1 MHEIAQLMVNR
12 ITSGLARKSVTKC
25 SEWAERYRVMG
36 GDTFPGLWRFIHF
49 PWLRDMHDSDAEM
62 NIGQKAAQLGFTE
75 AVLNRTLFNIDIK
88 NLDCLYILPSWKPD
102 ASDFSAARF
111 NPAIELSPHL
121 KDLFSNVSNIGH
133 KRAGT
138 ANLYI
143 RGSKSRSQ
151 LKSIPVSQIV
161 IDEKDEMPPTH
172 VPLAFERQSGQAH
185 REIWQISTPT
195 YPEYGINADFLQS
208 SQNHYFFKCPKCSR
222 STELTFPECIVV
234 TATKLTDPT
243 LVESHIICK
252 ECKNILPHEDKI
264 NWLCGPEGRNSFW
277 VESYAQRSIKGWYV
291 NQLYS
296 PVLPPYKIAESIL
309 KAQLDPAE
317 DQELHNSKMGLP
329 HIVKGAGVTDAQ
341 IKSTIKDYRMMSDY
355 SGSRVV
361 TMGVDVGWPI
371 IHVEIDEWILPD
383 HAVNDLNLS
392 STPRVIFMGEV
403 PNFDDLIDLFYNFN
417 VHFGVIDS
425 QPERRLALEFAN
437 KIYGR
442 IRCCSYEVGIE
453 GKTMH
458 LDSVEPRVKV
468 DRTSWLDLSLG
479 RFKRKDGI
487 FLPCDTTE
495 DYKRHIKAQ
504 IRVYKKDK
512 NGNQTGHYITPVGED
527 HYGHARNYA
536 EIALPL
542 AASQGKVIDITTP
555 VL

>member
-1 MHEIAQLMVNR
+1 
-12 ITSGLARKSVTKC
+12 
-25 SEWAERYRVMG
+25 
-36 GDTFPGLWRFIHF
+36 
-49 PWLRDMHDSDAEM
+49 
-62 NIGQKAAQLGFTE
+62 
-75 AVLNRTLFNIDIK
+75 
-88 NLDCLYILPSWKPD
+88 
-102 ASDFSAARF
+102 
-111 NPAIELSPHL
+111 
-121 KDLFSNVSNIGH
+121 
-133 KRAGT
+133 
-138 ANLYI
+138 
-143 RGSKSRSQ
+143 
-151 LKSIPVSQIV
+151 
-161 IDEKDEMPPTH
+161 
-172 VPLAFERQSGQAH
+172 
-185 REIWQISTPT
+185 
-195 YPEYGINADFLQS
+195 
-208 SQNHYFFKCPKCSR
+208 
-222 STELTFPECIVV
+222 
-234 TATKLTDPT
+234 
-243 LVESHIICK
+243 
-252 ECKNILPHEDKI
+252 
-264 NWLCGPEGRNSFW
+264 
-277 VESYAQRSIKGWYV
+277 
-291 NQLYS
+291 
-296 PVLPPYKIAESIL
+296 
-309 KAQLDPAE
+309 
-317 DQELHNSKMGLP
+317 MGLP